1 MIVIKSLATD
11 LPMSVNKPGLHV
23 AGGAGGDCNSKRA
36 EAEYFN
42 D

>member
-23 AGGAGGDCNSKRA
+23 VAGADCNSKRT
-36 EAEYFN
+36 
-42 D
+42 

>member
-11 LPMSVNKPGLHV
+11 LPMPVNKPGLHV
-23 AGGAGGDCNSKRA
+23 VAGRDCNSKRA
-36 EAEYFN
+36 ADEYLN